1 MRHLPIPIF
10 SLALGVTLLASS
22 LQSASAEATLVVE
35 ADSGRVLHAEH
46 ATYPWYPASTTKL
59 MTMYLTLKAV
69 KDRRL
74 EMDSLLTVS
83 GNAVAQAPSKM
94 GFKAGTQVT
103 VDNAL
108 KMLMVKSANDMAV
121 VLAEGVSGSIEK
133 FADDMNTASRRLGMT
148 QSSWVNPNGLP
159 ADEQIT
165 SARDMAILARAILRE
180 LPEYDMYWHIP
191 SIRFGRR
198 IMRNTNSLIG
208 RYPEADGMKT
218 GFICASGFNVVATAT
233 RGGRKL
239 IVVVFGSRS
248 GMVRSEKAA
257 QLFEKGFASGGL
269 SWLMPTLG
277 TVEGLQAV
285 AAAPPNLR
293 EEMCGKHRRR
303 PAAEEDSETVQ
314 AISNDIDPSSAYAG
328 TLQSLRG
335 RTTMGPLLGPLQA
348 SVPIPVWIGSRPGTA
363 PTELAE
369 GRGKKRRPT
378 AVARTAPEPKPDAKP
393 ATATAAA
400 KPDAKPATA
409 NASAG
414 GFSLT
419 PSIKL
424 PSVGTFAP
432 ASAES
437 KPAAAPASGDNNGA
451 AKPKT
456 AARPDQKTTA
466 AKPDQKATAAKPDQ
480 PAKPKPKAAAEKPD
494 TASAKQ

>member
-1 MRHLPIPIF
+1 
-10 SLALGVTLLASS
+10 
-22 LQSASAEATLVVE
+22 
-35 ADSGRVLHAEH
+35 
-46 ATYPWYPASTTKL
+46 
-59 MTMYLTLKAV
+59 
-69 KDRRL
+69 
-74 EMDSLLTVS
+74 
-83 GNAVAQAPSKM
+83 
-94 GFKAGTQVT
+94 
-103 VDNAL
+103 
-108 KMLMVKSANDMAV
+108 
-121 VLAEGVSGSIEK
+121 
-133 FADDMNTASRRLGMT
+133 
-148 QSSWVNPNGLP
+148 
-159 ADEQIT
+159 
-165 SARDMAILARAILRE
+165 
-180 LPEYDMYWHIP
+180 
-191 SIRFGRR
+191 
-198 IMRNTNSLIG
+198 
-208 RYPEADGMKT
+208 MKT

-277 TVEGLQAV
+277 TVEGLQAI

-335 RTTMGPLLGPLQA
+335 RATMGPLLGPLQA
-348 SVPIPVWIGSRPGTA
+348 SVPIPVWIGSRPTSPQ
-363 PTELAE
+363 PTEVAE
-369 GRGKKRRPT
+369 GRPKKKPGR
-378 AVARTAPEPKPDAKP
+378 AIARTPEAKDAPKAAATPAAEPKG
-393 ATATAAA
+393 
-400 KPDAKPATA
+400 DAKPATA
-409 NASAG
+409 NASVG

-419 PSIKL
+419 PSIRSPK
-424 PSVGTFAP
+424 VGTFAP
-432 ASAES
+432 ASAET
-437 KPAAAPASGDNNGA
+437 KPAAAPASGDNNAA
-451 AKPKT
+451 AKPRT